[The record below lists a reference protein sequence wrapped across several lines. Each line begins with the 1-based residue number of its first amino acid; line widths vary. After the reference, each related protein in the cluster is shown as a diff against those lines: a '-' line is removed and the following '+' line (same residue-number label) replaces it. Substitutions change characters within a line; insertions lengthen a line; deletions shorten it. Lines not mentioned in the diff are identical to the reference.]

1 MQGLCV
7 FSSSCTPKKKVWE
20 FLTKRGLHGV
30 PRARSIIY
38 TGKEVLMICHGIS
51 WQDQN
56 ACTPYTDRSTFIQQA
71 TLQGAR
77 MTEKPRMT

>member
-7 FSSSCTPKKKVWE
+7 FSSSCTPKKKIRE

-38 TGKEVLMICHGIS
+38 IGTDVLTICHEIS
-51 WQDQN
+51 WQGQN
-56 ACTPYTDRSTFIQQA
+56 TCTLYTDRSAFIQQA

-77 MTEKPRMT
+77 MAEKPRMT